1 MILNSDLFFSIST
14 SRKTRDKCDFC
25 RLYETSSLEARANI
39 EEQYLEHLERKDHA
53 RAAKNF
59 DMAIAKDEFQRFND
73 GTILERTFI
82 CLEIDFEKTLAVPC
96 CSRKRNE
103 ICEPDIN
110 FMLYLLFL
118 EAYYSVLA
126 VYHLTLIDIGSG
138 EVYSFIYDETQGK
151 KCEYFCSK
159 FIGVSN

>member
-1 MILNSDLFFSIST
+1 MEARSDL
-14 SRKTRDKCDFC
+14 
-25 RLYETSSLEARANI
+25 
-39 EEQYLEHLERKDHA
+39 EEQYLEHLERKDNA

-59 DMAIAKDEFQRFND
+59 DMAIAKDEFKHFKD
-73 GTILERTFI
+73 GTIPERTFI

-96 CSRKRNE
+96 CSRKKNE
-103 ICEPDIN
+103 KCKLN
-110 FMLYLLFL
+110 KYLMLCLLFL

-151 KCEYFCSK
+151 KCKNCCSK
-159 FIGVSN
+159 LSV